1 MAYSYLIP
9 AVRFAKAAD
18 GSLAKASAARPK
30 AERLFI
36 YPLLFWR
43 RIRVVARNPGRF
55 SIAVLAAA
63 LMLSVA
69 GRSSVSAQ
77 QPAGPQGGQPPQG
90 GPPPQGAPGGGG
102 GRGGFQ
108 LRNVQ
113 VLKDVPQDQFQLVM
127 QYVAASLGVQCNYC
141 HVMGDNASDDKD
153 TKKTARKM
161 MQMVA
166 DLNKEFFAG
175 KPTVS
180 CASCHNGH
188 AKPSKVTPLAVNM
201 TQEEAAAAA
210 AARGRRGGGPG
221 GPGGGAPGAGGPGGG
236 APPAAGAPGGAPG
249 RGPAGPPP
257 PPPVTET
264 VDQVLSKYVQALG
277 GQQALQNAKTRVMT
291 GTVTNRDLTTANVTV
306 TEKSTGEA
314 RIEIATQPN
323 PTIRA
328 TNGTGA
334 WQVGGGG
341 FGGGANARDI
351 TGFQVQQGFRLAD
364 FALPLNLKQ
373 RYQNLSV
380 KPAYETI
387 EGKQAVVLTG
397 NPYPNVTED
406 LAFDRDS
413 GLLLRRTVTSGSTT
427 GFGIMALG
435 EQIDYSDY
443 RDVSGVKVPFTVKHS
458 TWNAVTTEKFADVK
472 INAPVDDSVFAKPA
486 AQQ

>member
-1 MAYSYLIP
+1 MRHLS
-9 AVRFAKAAD
+9 
-18 GSLAKASAARPK
+18 
-30 AERLFI
+30 RL
-36 YPLLFWR
+36 
-43 RIRVVARNPGRF
+43 
-55 SIAVLAAA
+55 SIAVLTAT
-63 LMLSVA
+63 LVFSLA
-69 GRSSVSAQ
+69 GRSGLSAQ
-77 QPAGPQGGQPPQG
+77 QPAPPQGGQPPQG
-90 GPPPQGAPGGGG
+90 GPPPQGAPGGPG

-113 VLKDVPQDQFQLVM
+113 VLKDVPQDQWQLVM

-141 HVMGDNASDDKD
+141 HVMGDNASDDKQ
-153 TKKTARKM
+153 TKQTARKM

-166 DLNKEFFAG
+166 DLNKQFFAG

-188 AKPSKVTPLAVNM
+188 PKPSKMTPLAVNM
-201 TQEEAAAAA
+201 TQDEAAAAA

-221 GPGGGAPGAGGPGGG
+221 GPGGGPGGPGGGPGG
-236 APPAAGAPGGAPG
+236 APPAAGPGGAPGGAPPAAGPGGAPGAAGAPG

-257 PPPVTET
+257 PPAVTET
-264 VDQVLSKYVQALG
+264 VDEVLSKYVQALG

-328 TNGTGA
+328 TNGTAA
-334 WQVGGGG
+334 WQIGGGGGGG
-341 FGGGANARDI
+341 FGGGNNPRDI
-351 TGFQVQQGFRLAD
+351 AGFQVQQGFRLAD
-364 FALPLNLKQ
+364 FSLPLNLKQ
-373 RYQNLSV
+373 RYQNLTV

-387 EGKQAVVLTG
+387 DGKQAVVLTG
-397 NPYPNVTED
+397 SPYPNVTEE
-406 LAFDRDS
+406 LAFDRES
-413 GLLLRRTVTSGSTT
+413 GLLVRRTVTSGSSA
-427 GFGIMALG
+427 GFGILALG

-443 RDVSGVKVPFTVKHS
+443 RDVSGVKEPFTVKHS
-458 TWNAVTTEKFADVK
+458 TWNAVTTEKFTDVK
-472 INAPVDDSVFAKPA
+472 INAPVTDSIFAKPA

>member
-1 MAYSYLIP
+1 VI
-9 AVRFAKAAD
+9 
-18 GSLAKASAARPK
+18 
-30 AERLFI
+30 
-36 YPLLFWR
+36 
-43 RIRVVARNPGRF
+43 ARNLGRF
-55 SIAVLAAA
+55 SIAVLAAT
-63 LMLSVA
+63 LMVSVA
-69 GRSSVSAQ
+69 LRPDVSAQ
-77 QPAGPQGGQPPQG
+77 QPAAPQGGQPPQQG
-90 GPPPQGAPGGGG
+90 GQPPQGAPGGGG

-175 KPTVS
+175 KPTIS

-188 AKPSKVTPLAVNM
+188 PKPSKVTPLAINM
-201 TQEEAAAAA
+201 TQDEAAA

-221 GPGGGAPGAGGPGGG
+221 GPGGGGAPGGAGPGGAPAAGAAPAGGAAPGGAPAAGGAPGA
-236 APPAAGAPGGAPG
+236 APGGAPG

-264 VDQVLSKYVQALG
+264 VDQVFSKYVQALG
-277 GQQALQNAKTRVMT
+277 GPALQNAKTRVMT
-291 GTVTNRDLTTANVTV
+291 GTVTNRDLTTANVTI

-314 RIEIATQPN
+314 RIELATQPN

-328 TNGTGA
+328 TNGTAA
-334 WQVGGGG
+334 WQIGGGG

-351 TGFQVQQGFRLAD
+351 AGFQVQQGFRLAD

-373 RYQNLSV
+373 RYQNLTV

-397 NPYPNVTED
+397 TSSPNVTED

-413 GLLLRRTVTSGSTT
+413 GLLVRRTITSGSTT

-458 TWNAVTTEKFADVK
+458 TWNAVTTEKFTDIK
-472 INAPVDDSVFAKPA
+472 INAPVNDSIFAKPA
-486 AQQ
+486 PQQ